1 MTLVTTP
8 QVWTDAQDDLYCRA
22 AVPTL
27 HECDCLTKN
36 ASLRLI
42 MDELALKINSVTE
55 KVAADYYALNDP
67 TFTVVNQPAVD
78 HVNSANFGKNVREHF
93 LSDVGECRH
102 HRSSIPH
109 IIYLTL
115 DLTLDSWSDSCLPPL
130 LRLLP
135 PFTVC
140 RPGVCCGRLEQHVH
154 AACAEEAHHGP
165 RKAGSHLLPQGWRH
179 HPVEQ
184 QRPR

>member
-1 MTLVTTP
+1 MVTTP

-115 DLTLDSWSDSCLPPL
+115 DLTLDSWSDSCLPPSSSDCFHPSL
-130 LRLLP
+130 CADQAFAVGVWNNMFTP
-135 PFTVC
+135 PAQKKHTMDPAKPDPIYC
-140 RPGVCCGRLEQHVH
+140 P
-154 AACAEEAHHGP
+154 
-165 RKAGSHLLPQGWRH
+165 KAGDIIQ
-179 HPVEQ
+179 
-184 QRPR
+184 